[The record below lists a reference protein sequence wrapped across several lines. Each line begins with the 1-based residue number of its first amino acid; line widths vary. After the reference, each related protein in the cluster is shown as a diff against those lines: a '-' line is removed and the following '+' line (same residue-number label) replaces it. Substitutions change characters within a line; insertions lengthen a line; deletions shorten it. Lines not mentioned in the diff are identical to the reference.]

1 MAQDVSNDLAAQV
14 QQAFA
19 EKQALY
25 IAGSGS
31 KLLSGRTVSARSLEV
46 KEHCGI
52 VEYTPS
58 ELVITAR
65 AGTSLQELESVL
77 SESGQMLPFEPP
89 HLGEGATLGGTI
101 ACGLSGPR
109 RPYAGSAR
117 DFTLGVKMINGQGEV
132 LSFGGQVMKNVAG
145 YDASRLMVGAQGTL
159 GVLLDISLKVLPQSA
174 CEHTLVME
182 MDATTAIAMMTQL
195 ASVALPLT
203 GACHLP
209 ATSEQAAQLWLRVSG
224 AEEAV
229 TVAVAFIQKQLQEQ
243 AQKWTQ
249 GAQLTFS
256 EREKKKGDGQAG
268 AFWRDLRE
276 RQLPFFTDTDA
287 LWRLSL
293 PAATP
298 MFAEILP
305 GACLLDWGGA
315 QRWLKTGVSA
325 DIVQTAAQKMGGHA
339 TLFDRR
345 GATFAPLSPALAKI
359 HQQVKTA
366 FDPEGILNPGRLYAG
381 L

>member
-31 KLLSGRTVSARSLEV
+31 KLLSGRAVSVQPLAV

-77 SESGQMLPFEPP
+77 AESGQMLPFEPP
-89 HLGEGATLGGTI
+89 HLGEGATLGGTM

-159 GVLLDISLKVLPQSA
+159 GVLLDISLKVLPQPA
-174 CEHTLVME
+174 CEHTLAVE
-182 MDATTAIAMMTQL
+182 MDAATAIAMMTQL

-203 GACHLP
+203 AACHLP
-209 ATSEQAAQLWLRVSG
+209 ATSEQAAQLWLRLSG

-229 TVAVAFIQKQLQEQ
+229 TAAVAFVQKQFQQ
-243 AQKWTQ
+243 RTQ
-249 GAQLTFS
+249 RPQLIFS
-256 EREKKKGDGQAG
+256 EREKKKGDGQVG

-276 RQLPFFTDTDA
+276 RRLLFFTDTDV

-305 GACLLDWGGA
+305 GACLMDWGGA

-339 TLFDRR
+339 TLFDRH
-345 GATFAPLSPALAKI
+345 GATLAPLNPALAKI
-359 HQQVKTA
+359 HQQVKMA
-366 FDPEGILNPGRLYAG
+366 FDPGGVLNPGRLYEG